1 MISLTDYFHQQ
12 CKKPAILLSGLA
24 LFLIFFSCKN
34 DIETINALTN
44 DIEFPDQT
52 AFDVEIAYTDS
63 GLLKGKIYAPEVN
76 VYARK
81 EEPYIEFPQGI
92 RVIFYTLSGIANA
105 SVQAKYAIYFQ
116 KEKLWEARY
125 QVVAENP
132 GEGKKLETEQLFWD
146 EKTEQIYSD
155 KYSKITNPN
164 GVSMGENGFE
174 AKQDLTWYKLKR
186 TTSTINLKEDLTEE
200 EPVK

>member
-1 MISLTDYFHQQ
+1 MIRLTDYFHQQ
-12 CKKPAILLSGLA
+12 CKKPGILLCGIAIL
-24 LFLIFFSCKN
+24 LIFFSCKN

-44 DIEFPDQT
+44 EIELPDQT
-52 AFDVEIAYTDS
+52 GYDVEIAYTDS
-63 GLLKGKIYAPEVN
+63 GLLKGKIFAPEVN

-92 RVIFYTLSGIANA
+92 RVIFYTLGGIANA
-105 SVQAKYAIYFQ
+105 SVQSKYAIYFQ

-155 KYSKITNPN
+155 KYSKITNPD

-200 EPVK
+200 EP